1 MNRPTSKLDWPSC
14 RSSQIVGIS
23 ATGRRMRVAL
33 AVSSMPISNPSLE
46 SIPTCR
52 TNDVE

>member
-1 MNRPTSKLDWPSC
+1 LKFDIPAW
-14 RSSQIVGIS
+14 RSSHMVGIS
-23 ATGRRMRVAL
+23 ATGRRSRFAF

-52 TNDVE
+52 TNAVE